1 MILHTIN
8 KVSALA
14 LCRDLIS
21 EGDKVVLLE
30 DGVYLGLRPQPF
42 PVLAI
47 RQDVD
52 ARGLS
57 GRLTDLTELIDYN
70 DFVHLCA
77 GADKVCSWF

>member
-1 MILHTIN
+1 M
-8 KVSALA
+8 
-14 LCRDLIS
+14 
-21 EGDKVVLLE
+21 
-30 DGVYLGLRPQPF
+30 PF

-57 GRLTDLTELIDYN
+57 GRLTDHTKLIDYN
-70 DFVHLCA
+70 DFVHLCT